1 MLCLVVHLW
10 NFFVFLFFWSFLSL
24 SSWVSIYRCLH
35 VVGCRTQSRL
45 KIAFF
50 CIFIAAHTRFSL
62 IMLCLDMWVSS
73 FVEMFFAFC
82 LIHKLS
88 CDLIISPFWQTKWYL
103 KAAEGGYVR
112 AMYNISLCYSV
123 GEGLPQNRKL
133 ARRWM
138 KRAADHGHS
147 KAQFEH
153 GLTLFS
159 VSISLIIP
167 Q

>member
-1 MLCLVVHLW
+1 MIALFITLGTYELNKKDKFAGMPWVASMSVNLFDSLW
-10 NFFVFLFFWSFLSL
+10 IHWTLYLIDNKSMNSFPLTIGLSNTYNNNFVTGSAD
-24 SSWVSIYRCLH
+24 IY
-35 VVGCRTQSRL
+35 GCTHSMESNGNWWCYVCQN
-45 KIAFF
+45 
-50 CIFIAAHTRFSL
+50 
-62 IMLCLDMWVSS
+62 
-73 FVEMFFAFC
+73 
-82 LIHKLS
+82 
-88 CDLIISPFWQTKWYL
+88 KWYL
-103 KAAEGGYVR
+103 KAAAEGGNVR
-112 AMYNISLCYSV
+112 VMNNITPYYLV

-153 GLTLFS
+153 GLALFS